1 MILLATLEGIQ
12 NEQRLRVSN
21 KHGQLACP
29 VLGVRYVSTSIKH
42 CLAPLLT
49 LSVHQRMS
57 LGSSECCPRVFL
69 QDGVGTFCFHKVDCC
84 NTLKKKIFLWSS
96 AMTGYVNQKSL
107 ELL

>member
-57 LGSSECCPRVFL
+57 LSAVPGS
-69 QDGVGTFCFHKVDCC
+69 FCKMGLGPFASTKLTVVTH
-84 NTLKKKIFLWSS
+84 
-96 AMTGYVNQKSL
+96 
-107 ELL
+107 